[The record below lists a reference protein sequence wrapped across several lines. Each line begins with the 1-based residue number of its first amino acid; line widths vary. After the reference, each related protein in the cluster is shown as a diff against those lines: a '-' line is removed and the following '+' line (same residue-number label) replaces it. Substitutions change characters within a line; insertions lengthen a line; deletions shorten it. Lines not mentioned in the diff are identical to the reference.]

1 MLKASFLEEDHGAA
15 VHSGGGQGQVQG
27 GEEAHSH
34 EDIFGG
40 RESDLLV
47 IHGNFFIDIIIH
59 VTHYFRTFS
68 LNNNGQRLHHQGE

>member
-15 VHSGGGQGQVQG
+15 LHSGGGQGQVQG
-27 GEEAHSH
+27 GEAAHSH

-47 IHGNFFIDIIIH
+47 IHVNFFIDIIIH
-59 VTHYFRTFS
+59 VTHYSLLPDFRFK
-68 LNNNGQRLHHQGE
+68 

>member
-47 IHGNFFIDIIIH
+47 IHVNF
-59 VTHYFRTFS
+59 
-68 LNNNGQRLHHQGE
+68 